1 MMNVAIWKVRKKA
14 SMRRSSGGGEQG
26 GLIEGET
33 LEGGEERKGSSACKL
48 FSIAVKQKGA
58 SSSLI

>member
-1 MMNVAIWKVRKKA
+1 MNVAIWKARKKA

-26 GLIEGET
+26 GLIGET

>member
-1 MMNVAIWKVRKKA
+1 MMNVAIWKARKKA

-26 GLIEGET
+26 GLIGET

>member
-26 GLIEGET
+26 GLIGET

>member
-1 MMNVAIWKVRKKA
+1 MNVAIWKVRKKA
-14 SMRRSSGGGEQG
+14 SLRSSGGGEQG

>member
-1 MMNVAIWKVRKKA
+1 MNVAIWKVRKKA

-33 LEGGEERKGSSACKL
+33 LEGAEERKGS
-48 FSIAVKQKGA
+48 
-58 SSSLI
+58 

>member
-1 MMNVAIWKVRKKA
+1 MNVAIWKVRKKA

-26 GLIEGET
+26 GLIGET

>member
-14 SMRRSSGGGEQG
+14 SLRSSGGGEQG
-26 GLIEGET
+26 GLIGET
-33 LEGGEERKGSSACKL
+33 LEGAEERKVAECKL
-48 FSIAVKQKGA
+48 FSMAIKQKGA